1 MATDPHADV
10 PLTDDV
16 SFAKG
21 EFVPAESVV
30 SDRVATGLTYAE
42 ARDNGVLLVEDEAGE
57 HLAMRQSA
65 DPLVL
70 LDLRR
75 RFGRPLRVEKVE
87 PQRFEALLAELGLQW
102 APHKR
107 RGSWQLYSPARWIHG
122 WIVCV

>member
-57 HLAMRQSA
+57 PPFRASA
-65 DPLVL
+65 AGGEGGASAV
-70 LDLRR
+70 
-75 RFGRPLRVEKVE
+75 
-87 PQRFEALLAELGLQW
+87 
-102 APHKR
+102 
-107 RGSWQLYSPARWIHG
+107 RGAAG
-122 WIVCV
+122 

>member
-70 LDLRR
+70 LDKYYRPPGKPRQQQRLIEG
-75 RFGRPLRVEKVE
+75 GRKRV
-87 PQRFEALLAELGLQW
+87 RHTML
-102 APHKR
+102 
-107 RGSWQLYSPARWIHG
+107 
-122 WIVCV
+122 